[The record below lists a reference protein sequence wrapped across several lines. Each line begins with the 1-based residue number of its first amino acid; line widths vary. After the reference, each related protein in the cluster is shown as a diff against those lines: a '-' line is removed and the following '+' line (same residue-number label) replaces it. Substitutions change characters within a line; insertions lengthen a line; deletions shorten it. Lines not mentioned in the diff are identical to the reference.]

1 MNLFYAPG
9 LLPDNTQ
16 YTFGKEESRH
26 IVKVLRKKKGDRL
39 FLTDGVGG
47 WYEGEI
53 TKTDFKQTIVKI
65 QDYKKRRKKAYRLH
79 IAIAPV
85 KSNDRFEWFLEKA
98 TEIGIDEITPLW
110 NKYSERK
117 KINKNRYEKIIISA
131 MKQSLQVY
139 KPTLN
144 SFTKWND
151 FLKQVE
157 DNQYKLIAYCKAQQ
171 NLNDVLKK
179 SNNDKEIDKIVI
191 VIGPEGGFSDEE
203 LNIAKQVGFIPIL
216 LSNNRLRTETAGVV
230 AVSNVHLKMD
240 F

>member
-139 KPTLN
+139 KPILN
-144 SFTKWND
+144 NFTKWND
-151 FLKQVE
+151 FIKQVE

>member
-151 FLKQVE
+151 FLKQAE